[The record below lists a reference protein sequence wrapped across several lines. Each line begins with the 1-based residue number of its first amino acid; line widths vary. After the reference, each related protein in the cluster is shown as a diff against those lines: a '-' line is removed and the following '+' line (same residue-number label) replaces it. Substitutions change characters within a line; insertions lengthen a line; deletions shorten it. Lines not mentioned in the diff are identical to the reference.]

1 MKITILSLI
10 FILLDNINGAF
21 VTVEVDKRCREAFTK
36 YAGASCIVY
45 DDEDCDDK
53 DAALGL
59 VAGEEKSLVSS
70 SDLYDNIESVSVAF
84 GCYLQMWRDENFSD
98 ESGIIENITTND
110 KYQRLLRNGLGTG
123 IHVTLDRNPTFEKF
137 DDKVNSMKC
146 VCL

>member
-1 MKITILSLI
+1 M
-10 FILLDNINGAF
+10 F
-21 VTVEVDKRCREAFTK
+21 VLYYWIKVDVDKRCKKAFTK

-84 GCYLQMWRDENFSD
+84 GCYLQMWTGMIKIFISFDFY
-98 ESGIIENITTND
+98 I
-110 KYQRLLRNGLGTG
+110 LL
-123 IHVTLDRNPTFEKF
+123 H
-137 DDKVNSMKC
+137 
-146 VCL
+146 